1 MNYIRKCI
9 TIMLVCVLAMS
20 VLTGCNNVS
29 RSKDYDEDATDW
41 TFTLI
46 SSGSRMSIYKEDVTD
61 VMYVTY
67 HAGYKGGLTVMLDTD
82 GTPLLYS
89 EWKNRLD

>member
-1 MNYIRKCI
+1 
-9 TIMLVCVLAMS
+9 MLICVLTMFI
-20 VLTGCNNVS
+20 LTGCNNVAS
-29 RSKDYDEDATDW
+29 NTNSVNRSKDYDENATDY

-67 HAGYKGGLTVMLDTD
+67 HAGYKGGLTVMLDAD
-82 GTPLLYS
+82 GAPLLYS
-89 EWKNRLD
+89 EWKDRLD

>member
-1 MNYIRKCI
+1 MKRCI
-9 TIMLVCVLAMS
+9 AIMLVCVLVIS
-20 VLTGCNNVS
+20 ILTGCNTV
-29 RSKDYDEDATDW
+29 RKSKDYNEDATDY
-41 TFTLI
+41 TFTRI

-61 VMYVTY
+61 VMYVVY

-89 EWKNRLD
+89 EWKDRLD

>member
-1 MNYIRKCI
+1 MKHIKRYSAVMLICI
-9 TIMLVCVLAMS
+9 LILS
-20 VLTGCNNVS
+20 IPTGCNTVNK
-29 RSKDYDEDATDW
+29 SKDFDQDATDY

-61 VMYVTY
+61 VMYVAY
-67 HAGYKGGLTVMLDTD
+67 HAGYRGGLTVMLDVD

-89 EWKNRLD
+89 EWKARLN